1 MPEIA
6 LLDDRREVQLAPF
19 NGIQISVIV
28 AGLKLVVAIE
38 GELPHVLAH
47 RVAPDAAAGSI
58 GDVVVNLPVIDE
70 GSAPKIIRAGVLAV
84 PGGVLNIGLLADED
98 VIRH

>member
-19 NGIQISVIV
+19 GAIRIAVTV
-28 AGLKLVVAIE
+28 AGLELVVAVK

-47 RVAPDAAAGSI
+47 GVAPNAAAGSI
-58 GDVVVNLPVIDE
+58 GDVVVNFPVIDE
-70 GSAPKIIRAGVLAV
+70 GAAPEIIRAGVFAV
-84 PGGVLNIGLLADED
+84 PGGILNVSLLADEN
-98 VIRH
+98 VIG